1 MPNRAN
7 QRGKEGDVMPKLGE
21 INYLKSAGAEGVE
34 HVRNK
39 PFSDAACG
47 RYLGDLGLVM
57 GLLPPP
63 PARILD
69 LGVGSGWTTAFLAR
83 RGYDVVGRDICP
95 DMIALAEQNRDL
107 LSVDSAS
114 FEVGD
119 YESMSYRNDFDAV
132 LFYDAL
138 HHAEDESAALTAA
151 YASLRPGGICLTVEP
166 GEGHAAVSTEAVK
179 SFGVTEKDMPPY
191 RIIEIGRSIGFR
203 QFRVYS
209 RSSNPVLLATAGPE
223 GLPQLAEKLSRL
235 QCAFGFA
242 WKSLRALFLGAR
254 EGDSEFLS
262 HSPVSHALRVGN
274 IVLLQK

>member
-1 MPNRAN
+1 
-7 QRGKEGDVMPKLGE
+7 MPKLGE
-21 INYLKSAGAEGVE
+21 INYLKSAGVEGVE

-63 PARILD
+63 PVRILD

-95 DMIALAEQNRDL
+95 DMIALAEQNREQIAG
-107 LSVDSAS
+107 DSAN

-119 YESMSYRNDFDAV
+119 YESMSYRNEFDAA

-254 EGDSEFLS
+254 EGDSEFLL
-262 HSPVSHALRVGN
+262 HSPVSHVLRVGN